1 MSRNTATTT
10 AAANGGNDDDEDYQP
25 DASMSEVSNDDE
37 NVAAAVTRTIEA
49 EARRVQRGG
58 ASTAPTTTAPAA
70 AATVSNDSA
79 DWHLATVRGQ
89 LAADPTLTP
98 EQAKSNAKREYN
110 RLNASRARKRNKS
123 LVVELQR
130 QVNQLQQRC
139 VTAERDKSGLEGQV
153 QFLTHQNRRIVGMYE
168 ELWRQQP
175 GHGPTVE
182 LPPELQA
189 IMMLPP
195 TSSSTTTTRTA
206 APAASTGEGGSMT
219 TAAAD
224 GNIASATV

>member
-1 MSRNTATTT
+1 MSRNNATST
-10 AAANGGNDDDEDYQP
+10 AAANDDDEEYQP

-49 EARRVQRGG
+49 EARRVRRGG
-58 ASTAPTTTAPAA
+58 ATAPNPA
-70 AATVSNDSA
+70 AATVPPVSTDSA